1 MAKYSVEFKLQVVQE
16 YLKGPLG
23 YKLLM
28 KKYTLSSTTIL
39 RRWVRAYREFG
50 LEGLKRK
57 DKKTTYSV
65 QFKVDVLHF
74 MKQTGTSYSDTA
86 ITFGMNNP
94 SLIANWNK
102 IFQENGIE
110 GLKPQPKGCPSM
122 TKNSKRQQQKLD
134 SSPDR
139 SRQELEREIELLKLE
154 NAYLKKLKAFQENP
168 DAFLEKH
175 KQQWPTNSK
184 KKDSN

>member
-1 MAKYSVEFKLQVVQE
+1 MAKYNVEFKLQVVQE
-16 YLKGPLG
+16 YLEGPLG

-74 MKQTGTSYSDTA
+74 MKQT
-86 ITFGMNNP
+86 
-94 SLIANWNK
+94 
-102 IFQENGIE
+102 
-110 GLKPQPKGCPSM
+110 
-122 TKNSKRQQQKLD
+122 D
-134 SSPDR
+134 SILNIN
-139 SRQELEREIELLKLE
+139 EL
-154 NAYLKKLKAFQENP
+154 Q
-168 DAFLEKH
+168 
-175 KQQWPTNSK
+175 
-184 KKDSN
+184 